1 MRYKKSNLTS
11 HENNYIVPDD
21 YWNEHP
27 HLIRCA
33 SELHKIK
40 LDLLKEGVYGKDA
53 DRLILSNVMETIL
66 NTFVKNDEIS
76 IEAIKN
82 GKEIAQKLR
91 SPLKNKNLLEGI
103 DLKIMQTL
111 SQYDLHDTNDDFL
124 GFLYQ
129 LLQNQLGRKEDGQ
142 YYTPKKVVRQILKEI
157 NLDITKDKQI
167 MDPACG
173 SGQFLLEAFNEL
185 NRLYKINKPAI
196 KKNDRYSSILSA
208 LIGVDLDEIACL
220 LTQFNLLKRAEFITS
235 TVPRVLNSNTLKKS
249 SDLFNSDQ
257 LSKFENKIDVIIG
270 NPPWGAKLSPEEK
283 RYFRKYYQIGSV
295 GLNTFTL
302 FIERSLDFLKEDGAR
317 LGFLIP
323 EAYLKIKNHQLSRQ
337 QLLKRC
343 KILTLQVCG
352 DVFKKVYAP
361 ALIIVAETTSDDDKK
376 QNNDIRTSKSLSE
389 DNVFSSVPQSKFYL
403 THENIFNINH
413 SGMSDKLKS
422 KIKDNDVRFLKDN
435 AKFFLGIVTGNNK
448 KHLTTTNGDPRQNP
462 ILVGSD
468 VNKFRINHSGHY
480 FIYDKEQL
488 QQVAPKDYYL
498 APEKLLYKFISSKLI
513 FAYDDKSY
521 FMLNNINGVIPDIKG
536 MRARYLL
543 ALLNS
548 KLMQYYYSSTFFTV
562 KVLRGNLEQLPLI
575 LVSEEKQLEIE
586 KMALKAEMSN
596 GEGEFERTTNI
607 LDEAV
612 YDLYGMTGEEIDFV
626 EKELSTG
633 FS

>member
-1 MRYKKSNLTS
+1 MRYKKSNLAS
-11 HENNYIVPDD
+11 HENNYIVPND
-21 YWNEHP
+21 YWDEHP

-33 SELHKIK
+33 SELHGIK
-40 LDLLKEGVYGKDA
+40 LDLLENGAHGKDI
-53 DRLILSNVMETIL
+53 DKLILSNVMNAIL
-66 NTFVKNDEIS
+66 NAFATNNDTS
-76 IEAIKN
+76 KDAIKN
-82 GKEIAQKLR
+82 GKDIADKLR
-91 SPLKNKNLLEGI
+91 NSLKDKTLLEVV
-103 DLKIMQTL
+103 DLKIVKVL
-111 SQYDLHDTNDDFL
+111 DQYDLNDTNDDFL

-129 LLQNQLGRKEDGQ
+129 LLQNQLGRKADGQ
-142 YYTPKKVVRQILKEI
+142 YYTPKKVVKQILSEI
-157 NLDITKDKQI
+157 NLDIAKDKLI

-185 NRLYKINKPAI
+185 DRLYEVKKPDI
-196 KKNDRYSSILSA
+196 SKHDRYHHILSS
-208 LIGVDLDEIACL
+208 LIGVDLDEIACF
-220 LTQFNLLKRAEFITS
+220 LTQFNLIKRAEFVTATIPT
-235 TVPRVLNSNTLKKS
+235 VLNANTLKKA
-249 SDLFNSDQ
+249 SDLFSNDP
-257 LSKFENKIDVIIG
+257 LSEYEKKVDVIIG

-283 RYFRKYYQIGSV
+283 KYFKKHYQIGNV

-302 FIERSLDFLKEDGAR
+302 FIERSLDFLKIDGAR

-337 QLLKRC
+337 QILKQC

-389 DNVFSSVPQSKFYL
+389 DNIFSSVPQSKFYL

-513 FAYDDKSY
+513 FAYDDNSY
-521 FMLNNINGVIPDIKG
+521 FMLNNINGVIPSIKDL
-536 MRARYLL
+536 RSRYIL

-562 KVLRGNLEQLPLI
+562 KVLRGNLEQLPL
-575 LVSEEKQLEIE
+575 LFVSREKQIEIE
-586 KMALKAEMSN
+586 RMALEAEKASSESV
-596 GEGEFERTTNI
+596 FEKTTKM

-612 YDLYGMTGEEIDFV
+612 YELYGMTGKEIDFV
-626 EKELSTG
+626 ERSFHED
-633 FS
+633 